1 MSTSTW
7 IPPDTFPDRLLRAR
21 KARKLTVAQAAAKA
35 GVSPATWSTWERGAH
50 PRDLLDVVQRVSN
63 GLDVDRDWLV
73 WGHAE
78 GTSRSTTAE
87 YVGDIFGGPAASAD
101 YLASDLELVA

>member
-50 PRDLLDVVQRVSN
+50 PRDLLDVVRRVSN